1 MAIAATDSPTLHY
14 WLGAAALGAVAVWAL
29 YKCFSSVRRDR
40 ILADTPLVKIRS
52 AAQGYVKVIGRAK
65 PAGEAP
71 TVAPLSARP
80 CVWWSY
86 EIEQKVTNSKNESHW
101 QSFASGTSVEPFVL
115 ADADGECLV
124 GPVNAEIT
132 PTIRNTW
139 SGDRS
144 NPTCLPVQT
153 RGLLGT
159 DNYRYTERL
168 LSVGDLLS
176 VTGELRSNSE
186 IQSADAAAVALL
198 RDWKHDQA
206 ALLARFDQNHDGR
219 IDSAEWE
226 AARRAATA
234 EAQTTALSSPIVRT
248 SVIGQPMHGEPFL
261 IAPMDSAHLVLRE
274 KMMAVLFLILG
285 VVCTGL
291 CAWAVE
297 RAQGG

>member
-1 MAIAATDSPTLHY
+1 MLHY
-14 WLGAAALGAVAVWAL
+14 WLGAVALGAVAVWAL
-29 YKCFSSVRRDR
+29 CKCFASVRRDR

-65 PAGEAP
+65 PAGEVP
-71 TVAPLSARP
+71 TTAPLSARP

-86 EIEQKVTNSKNESHW
+86 EIEEKVTNSRNESHW
-101 QSFASGTSVEPFVL
+101 ESVASGTSVEPFAL

-132 PTIRNTW
+132 PTSHDRW
-139 SGDRS
+139 SGERP
-144 NPTCLPVQT
+144 NPTCLPLQA

-186 IQSADAAAVALL
+186 IQTADAAAVALL
-198 RDWKHDQA
+198 REWKHDQA
-206 ALLARFDQNHDGR
+206 ALLGRFDRNHDGR
-219 IDSAEWE
+219 IDSTEWE
-226 AARRAATA
+226 AARRAAM
-234 EAQTTALSSPIVRT
+234 AQSQGAALSSPIVRT

-274 KMMAVLFLILG
+274 KMTAVMFLILG
-285 VVCTGL
+285 IVCTGL
-291 CAWAVE
+291 CAWSVE